1 MREEK
6 VMLVNEI
13 GLHSRKASR
22 FIKEAIK
29 FKSDIFVVKDNQE
42 YNGKSIMGILSMGAF
57 KGDEIVIRAIGVDEE
72 EAVEALGKLHVINI
86 TELDIEE
93 ILNAYPKLTT

>member
-1 MREEK
+1 MYEEK
-6 VMLVNEI
+6 TTLINEI

-29 FKSDIFVVKDNQE
+29 FKSEIFVIKDGQE

-57 KGDEIVIRAIGVDEE
+57 KGDELTIRAKGEDEK
-72 EAVEALGKLHVINI
+72 EAVKALVRL
-86 TELDIEE
+86 IERG
-93 ILNAYPKLTT
+93 LV

>member
-6 VMLVNEI
+6 VMLINEI

-22 FIKEAIK
+22 FIKEAIN
-29 FKSDIFVVKDNQE
+29 FKSDIFVLKDNQE

-57 KGDEIVIRAIGVDEE
+57 KGDEIVIRAVGVDEE
-72 EAVEALGKLHVINI
+72 EAVEALTQLIKDGLV
-86 TELDIEE
+86 
-93 ILNAYPKLTT
+93 